1 MIIAEGHYTEEG
13 IIERLA
19 NGLHVILS
27 ESSRTPL
34 FLCIGSPSYFR

>member
-19 NGLHVILS
+19 KCMHIVQ
-27 ESSRTPL
+27 SSRTHCFTLVPTGI
-34 FLCIGSPSYFR
+34 F